1 MTRMSFVNACGKRF
15 FQACEAAGILYNGA
29 GMRMVGLLLRLR
41 EGPLPR
47 KIDGNGLTGATAS
60 GLGQAVTLGWA
71 SYDRTTDSY
80 LFTAAGQVRLDEL
93 RAANL
98 IELAERLTK
107 EIDNYQP

>member
-15 FQACEAAGILYNGA
+15 FQACEAAGILYSGA

-47 KIDGNGLTGATAS
+47 KIDSKGLTCATAS
-60 GLGQAVTLGWA
+60 GLGQAVKLGWV
-71 SYDRTTDSY
+71 SYDRLTDSY
-80 LFTAAGQVRLDEL
+80 LLTAAGRVRLDEL

-98 IELAERLTK
+98 IELAEQLTRK
-107 EIDNYQP
+107 IDNYQP